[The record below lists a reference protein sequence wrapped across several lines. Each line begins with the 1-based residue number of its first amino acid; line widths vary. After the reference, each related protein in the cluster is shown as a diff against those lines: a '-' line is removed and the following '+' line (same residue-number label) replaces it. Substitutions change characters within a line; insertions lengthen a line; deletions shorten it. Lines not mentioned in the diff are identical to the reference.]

1 MLHLQQRTKVNL
13 IKIIEVLKKYGRI
26 HIRGIAKI
34 TGIHPIT
41 VSSLINRLDYFFE
54 IEKREVVPG
63 FTAKIVSLK
72 NQNLTIKD
80 IEKYLE
86 LKKSI
91 KKNTL

>member
-1 MLHLQQRTKVNL
+1 MLHLQQRTKINL
-13 IKIIEVLKKYGRI
+13 IKIIEVLKNYGQM

-41 VSSLINRLDYFFE
+41 VSTLINRLDYFFNT
-54 IEKREVVPG
+54 EKREVVPG

-72 NQNLTIKD
+72 NKDITIKD

-91 KKNTL
+91 KKSS